1 MDEWIDQSDCLDK
14 CCLLSFFKISKL
26 QAQFQSM
33 EVRNSQFAAFID
45 VFTPNTY
52 VMVIMSDPTI
62 RKFLI
67 YHIVYLFIHLFIFY
81 H

>member
-1 MDEWIDQSDCLDK
+1 
-14 CCLLSFFKISKL
+14 
-26 QAQFQSM
+26 M

-62 RKFLI
+62 RKLPI
-67 YHIVYLFIHLFIFY
+67 HHIVHPFFVCLY
-81 H
+81 HY